1 MGPFD
6 VKQGPVK
13 FERSFQSVPKAPT
26 PKLSGIG
33 GIGVPPN
40 GLLYLGVVTML
51 GACSLAVIK
60 GKKSERVKNAKL
72 LAGAGALA
80 YFIIVPSA

>member
-6 VKQGPVK
+6 VRQGPVK
-13 FERSFQSVPKAPT
+13 FDRSFQSVPKAPS
-26 PKLSGIG
+26 PKLNGIG
-33 GIGVPPN
+33 KLEDAKW
-40 GLLYLGVVTML
+40 LLYLGVATML
-51 GACSLAVIK
+51 GACGYAVIK

-80 YFIIVPSA
+80 YFIIAPSA